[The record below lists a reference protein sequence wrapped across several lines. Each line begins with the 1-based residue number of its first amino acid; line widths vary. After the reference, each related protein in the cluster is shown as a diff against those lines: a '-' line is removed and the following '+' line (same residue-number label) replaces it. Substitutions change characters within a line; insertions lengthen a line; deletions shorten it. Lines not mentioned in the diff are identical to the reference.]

1 MKRILTIAGSDSG
14 GGAGIQA
21 DLKVITVLGGF
32 GMSAITALTAQNTVG
47 VHGVHAVPLDFIAQ
61 QIDVVMTDIGAD
73 AAKTGMLATP
83 EIVGVVAAA
92 ISRHHIEPLVVD
104 PVMVAKS
111 GDVLLAQEAQ
121 QALKTELLPLAH
133 AVTPNLPEAEVLCGF
148 PVNNPDSMRA
158 AARKIHQ
165 MGPTHV
171 IVKGGHLD
179 GRAVDILYDGNE
191 FTTYDGPRLEQGNTH
206 GTGCS
211 FSAALATLLGQGVEI
226 KAAVDQAKQYITRAI
241 EAGLPIGK
249 GHGPTDPYSQIRYL
263 LKKDQMAV

>member
-47 VHGVHAVPLDFIAQ
+47 VHGVHAVPLEFIAQ
-61 QIDVVMTDIGAD
+61 QVDVVMDDIGAD

-83 EIVGVVAAA
+83 EIVKVVSDA
-92 ISRHHIEPLVVD
+92 ISRHRVEPLVVD

-111 GDVLLAQEAQ
+111 GDLLLAKNAQ
-121 QALKTELLPLAH
+121 QALKTELLPLAY

-148 PVNNPDSMRA
+148 PVKDLESMQA
-158 AARKIHQ
+158 AARIIQ
-165 MGPTHV
+165 QLGPTHV

-179 GRAVDILYDGNE
+179 GRAVDILFDGTD
-191 FTTYDGPRLEQGNTH
+191 FTTFDGPRLEQDNTH

-211 FSAALATLLGQGVEI
+211 FSAALATLLGQGVAI
-226 KAAVDQAKQYITRAI
+226 KEAVDQAKQYITRAI
-241 EAGLPIGK
+241 AAGLEIGK
-249 GHGPTDPYSQIRYL
+249 GHGPTDPYSHLRYL
-263 LKKDQMAV
+263 FE

>member
-47 VHGVHAVPLDFIAQ
+47 VHGVHAVPLEFITQ
-61 QIDVVMTDIGAD
+61 QIDVVMDDIGTD

-83 EIVGVVAAA
+83 EIVQVVAEAV
-92 ISRHHIEPLVVD
+92 SRHRIEPLVVD

-111 GDVLLAQEAQ
+111 GDLLLAREAQ
-121 QALKTELLPLAH
+121 QALKTELLPLAY

-148 PVNNPDSMRA
+148 PVRDLESMRA
-158 AARKIHQ
+158 AALEIAQ
-165 MGPTHV
+165 LGPQYV
-171 IVKGGHLD
+171 IVKGGHLV
-179 GRAVDILYDGNE
+179 GRAVDILFDGNG
-191 FTTYDGPRLEQGNTH
+191 FTTFDGPRLEQDNTH

-211 FSAALATLLGQGVEI
+211 FSAALATLLGQGMEI

-241 EAGLPIGK
+241 AAGMPIGN
-249 GHGPTDPYSQIRYL
+249 GHGPTDPYSHIRHL
-263 LKKDQMAV
+263 MAS

>member
-32 GMSAITALTAQNTVG
+32 GLSAVTALTAQNTVG
-47 VHGVHAVPLDFIAQ
+47 VHGVHAVPLEFIAQ
-61 QIDVVMTDIGAD
+61 QIDVVMSDIGAD

-83 EIVGVVAAA
+83 EIVKVVADA
-92 ISRHHIEPLVVD
+92 ISRHRIEPLVVD

-121 QALKTELLPLAH
+121 QALKTELLPLAY

-148 PVNNPDSMRA
+148 PVRDLESMRA
-158 AARKIHQ
+158 AAREIAQ
-165 MGPTHV
+165 LGPQYV

-179 GRAVDILYDGNE
+179 GRAVDILFDGSD
-191 FTTYDGPRLEQGNTH
+191 FTTFDGPRLEQDNTH

-211 FSAALATLLGQGVEI
+211 FSAALATLLGQGVAI
-226 KAAVDQAKQYITRAI
+226 KEAVDQAKQYITRAI
-241 EAGLPIGK
+241 AAGLPLGN
-249 GHGPTDPYSQIRYL
+249 GHGPTDPFAHVRYL
-263 LKKDQMAV
+263 LKRGEVL

>member
-21 DLKVITVLGGF
+21 DLKVITVFGGF
-32 GMSAITALTAQNTVG
+32 GMSAVTAVTAQNTVG
-47 VHGVHAVPLDFIAQ
+47 VHGVHAVPPEFIAR

-83 EIVGVVAAA
+83 EIVTVVADAV
-92 ISRHHIEPLVVD
+92 SRHHIEPLVVD

-121 QALKTELLPLAH
+121 QALKTVLLPLAS

-148 PVNNPDSMRA
+148 AVRDQESMRA
-158 AARKIHQ
+158 AAREIHQ

-171 IVKGGHLD
+171 IVTGGHLD
-179 GRAVDILYDGNE
+179 GRAVDILFDGGE
-191 FTTYDGPRLEQGNTH
+191 FTTYDGPRLVQNNTH

-241 EAGLPIGK
+241 KAGLPIGK
-249 GHGPTDPYSQIRYL
+249 GHGPTDPYSHIRYL
-263 LKKDQMAV
+263 LKKRAGS